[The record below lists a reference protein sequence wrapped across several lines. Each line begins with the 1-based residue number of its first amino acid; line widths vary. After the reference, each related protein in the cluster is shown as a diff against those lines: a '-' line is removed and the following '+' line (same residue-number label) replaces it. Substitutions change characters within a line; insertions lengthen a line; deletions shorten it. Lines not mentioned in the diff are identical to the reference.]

1 MTSNYSLAVVIQVK
15 LETRRVLLSR
25 QCTLFLPSSIEFLSR
40 QNKHFPQVSA
50 KIIIKYARR
59 ETIAGK
65 KRLKLK
71 KKKNSDLL
79 VR

>member
-1 MTSNYSLAVVIQVK
+1 VK

-59 ETIAGK
+59 ETIAAK
-65 KRLKLK
+65 KGLKLEK